1 MADYVRKLHDL
12 ERENTTLKLNMDEV
26 QHNSKRDV
34 ANFKL
39 EMVKERGEH
48 NRAKELLHKQIEG
61 SKSFF
66 LVSCCL
72 TNFIRSNLR
81 FF

>member
-1 MADYVRKLHDL
+1 MNQSLADYVRKLHDL
-12 ERENTTLKLNMDEV
+12 ERENTKFKLSMDEV

-48 NRAKELLHKQIEG
+48 NRAKELLQKKIDG
-61 SKSFF
+61 KSE
-66 LVSCCL
+66 
-72 TNFIRSNLR
+72 
-81 FF
+81 